1 MIIDFISTKRDY
13 FYDIDLIVK
22 EEKEIIQ
29 KNLMKDSFKLIFMT
43 S

>member
-1 MIIDFISTKRDY
+1 MIIEFISTKRDY